1 MHMNAQS
8 AQVMV
13 DGRLTVLVVTWCWQW
28 KQVRVTG
35 PSDNSWGTTSWVAT
49 GGGALWLGPMSGS

>member
-1 MHMNAQS
+1 MNAQR

-13 DGRLTVLVVTWCWQW
+13 EGPLTVLVVTWCWQW

-49 GGGALWLGPMSGS
+49 GGGAL